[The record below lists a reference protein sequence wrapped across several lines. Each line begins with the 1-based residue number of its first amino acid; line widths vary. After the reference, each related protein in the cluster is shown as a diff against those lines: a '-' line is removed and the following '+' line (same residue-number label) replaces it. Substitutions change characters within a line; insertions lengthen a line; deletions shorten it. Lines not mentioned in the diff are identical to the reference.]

1 MKIRK
6 SGMAFLV
13 VMAVIF
19 LGQNGFAGATKE
31 EVQAVVTRVEK
42 AVALVQAEGDAAYP
56 KLVDPKGEF
65 VGGSDYMFVFSLK
78 EEDKGVLTL
87 HIKEGMIGKS
97 LMGLKEPDTNR
108 KFAQDFVIIAESPE
122 GRGWTEYKWS
132 RPDQKVIDIK
142 ATYIMKVPGKPLA
155 VGSGIYGVTKAE
167 AEAIVK

>member
-1 MKIRK
+1 MKIK
-6 SGMAFLV
+6 KFCMVFV
-13 VMAVIF
+13 VVLAMTN
-19 LGQNGFAGATKE
+19 LSQSSFAGVTKE
-31 EVQAVVTRVEK
+31 DIQSVVTRVEK
-42 AVALVQAEGDAAYP
+42 AVALIQSEGDSAYP

-65 VGGSDYMFVFSLK
+65 VGGSDYVFVFSLK

-108 KFAQDFVIIAESPE
+108 KFAQDFVIIAESQE

-167 AEAIVK
+167 AESMTK